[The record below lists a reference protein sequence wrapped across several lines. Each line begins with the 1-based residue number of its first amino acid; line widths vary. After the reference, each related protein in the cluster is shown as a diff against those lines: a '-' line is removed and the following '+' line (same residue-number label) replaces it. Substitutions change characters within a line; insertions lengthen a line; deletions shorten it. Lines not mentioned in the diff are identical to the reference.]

1 MVHISMT
8 GRRFIAYLLD
18 FCIICAIIWPIAY
31 LLFTRFNYYYM
42 IQLYQD
48 WLIVN
53 PFVVLIYFV
62 FCEKIKG
69 TTMGKLLTFIEVED
83 IGGGRISYKQS
94 IIRNI
99 SKIYGVFII
108 FDLLLGQ
115 LYGNKSERI
124 LGQLSKTKV
133 VQEDLSKF
141 SD

>member
-8 GRRFIAYLLD
+8 GRRFIAYVLD
-18 FCIICAIIWPIAY
+18 FCIISAIIWPIAY
-31 LLFTRFNYYYM
+31 LLFIKCNYYYM

-69 TTMGKLLTFIEVED
+69 TTVGKLLTFIEVED
-83 IGGGRISYKQS
+83 IDGGRISYKQS

-108 FDLLLGQ
+108 FDLVIGQ

-133 VQEDLSKF
+133 VPEDVSKF
-141 SD
+141 DS